1 MYNKRNLFI
10 IILFGFIVGFV
21 ITTGLKPSISRTDDK
36 VTSNKKTLEKSYFKN
51 VHYFRSTN
59 LRPEFELLATELNI
73 TNNTLLHF
81 QDPEGSFL
89 SEGKKVHYSATK
101 GFMNQSHRILRLD
114 GAVQAFDDTADYVS
128 EHLVYNGNS
137 DIIRASGSVSS
148 QFVNKKTL
156 DIVKVKSERLTS
168 FLKQEKLILLG
179 DVSGKIIRKR
189 RYESGLDFSAQK
201 VVVKSLESLMELSK
215 SVKIYRSNYRLS
227 AESAE
232 IFLENY
238 NKKLKYYVLYD
249 DVKLEEKLKL
259 KNGNFETRRAYAEK
273 LEGHRRSGKIVLTGA
288 PRVEQGG
295 DIIKGYQITLRENVE
310 LVEVDDSQSS
320 FKLKRND

>member
-1 MYNKRNLFI
+1 MIVMSFYINLDESVFASSKQKLSSSMVENYLKNI
-10 IILFGFIVGFV
+10 NFYRYKEGSKKIHLNSEEVV
-21 ITTGLKPSISRTDDK
+21 NNQMTGQM
-36 VTSNKKTLEKSYFKN
+36 
-51 VHYFRSTN
+51 
-59 LRPEFELLATELNI
+59 I
-73 TNNTLLHF
+73 TNNPNGVIVEDGD
-81 QDPEGSFL
+81 DPL
-89 SEGKKVHYSATK
+89 YYSGDS
-101 GFMNQSHRILRLD
+101 GFFNKSIGQLNL
-114 GAVQAFDDTADYVS
+114 
-128 EHLVYNGNS
+128 NGNVE
-137 DIIRASGSVSS
+137 IR
-148 QFVNKKTL
+148 VNDT
-156 DIVKVKSERLTS
+156 IANSERLIYRQSDEVIDLIGNVKTKTNNQNMLYRVLINS
-168 FLKQEKLILLG
+168 DKAKYLKAKGILKYRDNVDGVVQRKRKFELPIFFKSDKLDFFELDMRADLLG
-179 DVSGKIIRKR
+179 NVEITKQQTVATSR
-189 RYESGLDFSAQK
+189 RG
-201 VVVKSLESLMELSK
+201 
-215 SVKIYRSNYRLS
+215 
-227 AESAE
+227 E

>member
-156 DIVKVKSERLTS
+156 DVVKVKSERLTS

-238 NKKLKYYVLYD
+238 NKKL
-249 DVKLEEKLKL
+249 
-259 KNGNFETRRAYAEK
+259 N
-273 LEGHRRSGKIVLTGA
+273 
-288 PRVEQGG
+288 
-295 DIIKGYQITLRENVE
+295 
-310 LVEVDDSQSS
+310 
-320 FKLKRND
+320 